1 MVRNAHSVKLLH
13 YFFSCF
19 TLNCLPL
26 KGNVREYIQ
35 MIIGSENLLTF
46 LANALIENKFID
58 CETNLNIEAC
68 TTVHTSYMYK
78 IIHSIIT

>member
-13 YFFSCF
+13 YFLFCF

-68 TTVHTSYMYK
+68 TTVRSSCM
-78 IIHSIIT
+78 IHV